1 MGFSGGSATKK
12 SPTLQEMWP
21 VIQEFDPWIRK
32 IPWRRKWQPTPVL
45 LLLLLLSH
53 FSRVRLCATP
63 WTVAYQAPLS
73 MGFAR
78 QEYWSGLP
86 LPSRTPVFLPGK
98 SHDRGDWQATVCGVA
113 KESVYDLETKQQKQQ
128 IQYITYIQNTAH
140 ILNI

>member
-63 WTVAYQAPLS
+63 WTAAYQAPLS

-86 LPSRTPVFLPGK
+86 LPSPHSSILAWKIPWTEETGRLQSVVLQK
-98 SHDRGDWQATVCGVA
+98 SRYMTWKLNNKNNKYSILH
-113 KESVYDLETKQQKQQ
+113 
-128 IQYITYIQNTAH
+128 TYKILH
-140 ILNI
+140 IF

>member
-63 WTVAYQAPLS
+63 WTAAYQAPLS

-86 LPSRTPVFLPGK
+86 LPSPHSSIRAWKIPWTEETGRLQSVVLQK
-98 SHDRGDWQATVCGVA
+98 SRYMTWKLNNKNNKYSILH
-113 KESVYDLETKQQKQQ
+113 
-128 IQYITYIQNTAH
+128 TYKILH
-140 ILNI
+140 IF